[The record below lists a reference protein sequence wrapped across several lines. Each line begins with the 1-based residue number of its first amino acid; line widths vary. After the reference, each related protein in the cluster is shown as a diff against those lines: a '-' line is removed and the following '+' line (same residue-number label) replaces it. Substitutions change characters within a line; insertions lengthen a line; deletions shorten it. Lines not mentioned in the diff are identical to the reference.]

1 MMRDRSAN
9 YAEKSQ
15 MMRFSSPTKLTSTLI
30 LMLSIVSVTF
40 APQLAAQV
48 PAGSNPTAV
57 IQTSMGDISIELF
70 ADKSPVSVENF
81 IRYANSGFYDG
92 TVFHRVISHFMIQGG
107 GMTAELQDKPTSE
120 PIINEAPNGLSN
132 KRGTL
137 AMARTGNPH
146 SATSQFFINVQD
158 NGNLDYTDQNS
169 SRGWGYAVFGKV
181 TGGMDVVDKIRFV
194 ETKKAGP
201 HSDFPVVPV
210 YIESVKVITAAAGS
224 AEKSGN

>member
-1 MMRDRSAN
+1 MIRSLMTVKFTPTLLLAIGLVSACVSAN
-9 YAEKSQ
+9 
-15 MMRFSSPTKLTSTLI
+15 
-30 LMLSIVSVTF
+30 
-40 APQLAAQV
+40 LAAQET
-48 PAGSNPTAV
+48 ATSKNPQVV
-57 IQTSMGDISIELF
+57 IHTSMGDIGVELF

-107 GMTAELQDKPTSE
+107 GLTPDLKDKATSE
-120 PIINEAPNGLSN
+120 PIVNEAPNGLSN
-132 KRGTL
+132 KRGTI

-181 TGGMDVVDKIRFV
+181 TSGMDVVESIRFV
-194 ETKKAGP
+194 ETKTVP
-201 HSDFPVVPV
+201 PYSDVPV
-210 YIESVKVITAAAGS
+210 EPVIIESVDVVMAT
-224 AEKSGN
+224 SGG

>member
-1 MMRDRSAN
+1 MF
-9 YAEKSQ
+9 
-15 MMRFSSPTKLTSTLI
+15 RFSLSKELASTLV
-30 LMLSIVSVTF
+30 LMLAMGSITHS
-40 APQLAAQV
+40 PQLTAQE
-48 PAGSNPTAV
+48 PASSNNPTA
-57 IQTSMGDISIELF
+57 IIHTSMGEISIELF

-81 IRYANSGFYDG
+81 IRYAQSGFYDG

-107 GMTAELQDKPTSE
+107 GMTADMQEKTTSE

-181 TGGMDVVDKIRFV
+181 TDGMDVVEQIRFV

-201 HSDFPVVPV
+201 HSDVPV
-210 YIESVKVITAAAGS
+210 APVTIESVEITSAIPGGTENSGATEKAGS
-224 AEKSGN
+224 